1 MAKLFHDGP
10 PALDGDPRPSAASK
24 RRRAPTAGAA
34 TGSSPSRS
42 HRLSQSDRYARH
54 SAHDAM
60 WRSSAES
67 ISAPPREI
75 TASAIASRALAHV
88 VLASFQFTVDL
99 PKLVERAMR
108 ADARGGRRRTE
119 PARDAAASAVA
130 VPARR
135 EHSQ

>member
-1 MAKLFHDGP
+1 ITAATTSSAAMAKLFHDGP
-10 PALDGDPRPSAASK
+10 RSLDGDPCPSATSN
-24 RRRAPTAGAA
+24 RCRAPTAGVG

-42 HRLSQSDRYARH
+42 HKFSQSDRYARH

-60 WRSSAES
+60 WRSSAWS
-67 ISAPPREI
+67 IATPPREI

-108 ADARGGRRRTE
+108 AHARGGRRTLE
-119 PARDAAASAVA
+119 HARDVVVS
-130 VPARR
+130 
-135 EHSQ
+135 